1 MKPKFQLK
9 IEPQGTPDAT
19 ISRKAACAGADFQDL
34 LAQGAA
40 MMGEAKDASEALQK
54 ILVLLTE
61 RMWFAHS
68 AVYSISTTGRT
79 FRCVVQSKP
88 VTSPSVTPFSRL
100 GLSPLRQAAESRKP
114 VYLTDGRQDQ
124 VHAEGARIKSLYAV
138 PLILR
143 GKAHGVLSVHTY
155 ESGAIDAACRDL
167 VDRFALLASLA
178 LDRIERDDASPKDNP
193 VLQSMFEQQ
202 QFGVALAD
210 LDGTIKTANQAL
222 AELLGYLPADLAGK
236 QIAELA
242 PEDARAML
250 REAVEQ
256 ASVQSPPPTLP
267 LHRYIRNSGE
277 TAWCSTSL
285 SVIPRTHGKPA
296 VLLML
301 VADRNAMKQAE
312 EARSR
317 LESELLQAQKIQTL
331 GMLAGGVA
339 HDFNN
344 ALEVIMGFASLA
356 LLRLSPGDPL
366 HEPLKIIADSAA
378 GAAALA
384 HELLDA
390 ARIDEAHAE
399 PVDVAELVNSVVN
412 IITRTFDRKIRVEHR
427 VEAQAPYIR
436 GFRGRFEQAILN
448 LCLNARDAM
457 PAGGTLAVEAI
468 TETFAANDPRLPA
481 HYPEGAYVRITVRDT
496 GVGMSPQVM
505 EHMCKPLFTTKAP
518 GQNAGLGLTMV
529 ERIIKEA
536 GGFIS
541 AASAP
546 SEGTEFA
553 LYLPAVSTKESFRP
567 KNHASQLVTGR
578 GTVLVVDDEPRVL
591 DFLEK
596 GLTRLGYKVLCAE
609 TGKLACEIY
618 SRRSQDVICVLL
630 DMIMP
635 DISGI
640 ETYGLLRDINPGV
653 KVILSSGYSS
663 ERVKRQVEE
672 ACGADFLGKP
682 YTLET
687 LSQAIQKAQHN

>member
-1 MKPKFQLK
+1 MKPKCQLK
-9 IEPQGTPDAT
+9 LEPQGAPNAT
-19 ISRKAACAGADFQDL
+19 LSRKAPGTDFQDL
-34 LAQGAA
+34 LLRGATIMEKA
-40 MMGEAKDASEALQK
+40 EDASEALRK

-61 RMWFAHS
+61 HMWFAYS
-68 AVYSISTTGRT
+68 ALYSTSAQGRT
-79 FRCVVQSKP
+79 FRCVGQSKP
-88 VTSPSVTPFSRL
+88 VISPAITPFSRL
-100 GLSPLRQAAESRKP
+100 GLSPLRQAAKTRKP
-114 VYLTDGRQDQ
+114 VYLADCRQDQ

-143 GKAHGVLSVHTY
+143 GKVHGVLCIHTY
-155 ESGAIDAACRDL
+155 ESSAIDAACWDL
-167 VDRFALLASLA
+167 IDRFALLASLA
-178 LDRIERDDASPKDNP
+178 LERIKHDDTSPKENP
-193 VLQSMFEQQ
+193 ILESMFEQKH
-202 QFGVALAD
+202 FGVALAA

-222 AELLGYLPADLAGK
+222 AELLGYLPAGLAGK
-236 QIAELA
+236 QLAELV
-242 PEDARAML
+242 PEDERSMW
-250 REAVEQ
+250 RKVVEQ
-256 ASVQSPPPTLP
+256 TSGQNPPRGLP
-267 LHRYIRNSGE
+267 LHRYLRNSGE
-277 TAWCSTSL
+277 VVWCSTSL
-285 SVIPRTHGKPA
+285 SVVPDAHGKPA
-296 VLLML
+296 ALLVL
-301 VADRNAMKQAE
+301 VTDRNAMKQAE
-312 EARSR
+312 EARDR

-366 HEPLKIIADSAA
+366 HEPLKIIAVSASGAA
-378 GAAALA
+378 GLA

-390 ARIDEAHAE
+390 ARNDEAHAE
-399 PVDVAELVNSVVN
+399 PVDVAELVNSVIN
-412 IITRTFDRKIRVEHR
+412 IITRTFDRKIRVEHL
-427 VEAQAPYIR
+427 VEAQEPYIR

-457 PAGGTLAVEAI
+457 PAGGTLAVEAT
-468 TETFAANDPRLPA
+468 TETFAENDPRLPA
-481 HYPEGAYVRITVRDT
+481 PCTAGAYVRIAVRDT

-505 EHMCKPLFTTKAP
+505 EHMCKPLFTTKAA

-529 ERIIKEA
+529 ERIINEA

-546 SEGTEFA
+546 SEGTELA
-553 LYLPAVSTKESFRP
+553 LYLPAATPEPSRP
-567 KNHASQLVTGR
+567 KTHSNQLVRGR

-596 GLTRLGYKVLCAE
+596 GLTRIGYKVLCAE
-609 TGKLACEIY
+609 TGRLACEIY
-618 SRRSQDVICVLL
+618 SKQFQNIICVLL

-635 DISGI
+635 DISGL

-663 ERVKRQVEE
+663 EHVKRQVEE

-687 LSQAIQKAQHN
+687 LSQAIKKARHN